1 MTNILR
7 TVMGLMLLLAGSAGA
22 ASWQVEVVDGTG
34 PGKYSSLKIDKD
46 GNAHVAYV
54 IEDGNQFPLKY
65 GFWDH
70 ALKRWFI
77 MKVAAGASFC
87 SLALDSKQRPH
98 ISYADFGTGSGS
110 KLHYAYWDGNTWKQ
124 QAIPLNSDVIGY
136 YTSLVLDTQD
146 QPRIS
151 FYEYR
156 GPVGTEVKIRM
167 REVLWNGKFWQV
179 RTVDEQEGSGKFNA
193 MAIDMHGHIH
203 LAYANVSAM
212 AAGMRYAFWDGAAWK
227 AEVIDGQEQNNGESV
242 GYSANIAVDNN
253 GDPHVTYMN
262 ESKPMVK
269 YAVRKEGKWQ
279 IQVVDRISAAGYPD
293 RNSIALDENGMPY
306 IGYYDAGRG
315 ELVVAH
321 REGGR
326 WVGEIVDS
334 NASGFTSSLQIDR
347 GSIWISYTD
356 ETSRAIKVARREIG
370 EHVTAVGPRLLES
383 SGSKSEG
390 RGK

>member
-7 TVMGLMLLLAGSAGA
+7 AVTGLMFLLAGSAGA

-54 IEDGNQFPLKY
+54 IEDRDRYPLKY

-77 MKVAAGASFC
+77 MKVAEGASFC
-87 SLALDSKQRPH
+87 SLALDSKQQPH

-110 KLHYAYWDGNTWKQ
+110 KLHYASWSGKTWTQK
-124 QAIPLNSDVIGY
+124 AIPLNSDVIGY
-136 YTSLVLDTQD
+136 YTSLVLDAQD

-156 GPVGTEVKIRM
+156 GPVGTEVRIRL
-167 REVLWNGKFWQV
+167 REVMWNGKIWQV

-193 MAIDMHGHIH
+193 MAIDMQGHVH
-203 LAYANVSAM
+203 LAYANVSATT
-212 AAGMRYAFWDGAAWK
+212 AGMRYAYWDGTVWK
-227 AEVIDGQEQNNGESV
+227 PEIIDGQEQNNGESV
-242 GYSANIAVDNN
+242 GYSANIALDKD
-253 GDPHVTYMN
+253 GDPHLTYMN
-262 ESKPMVK
+262 ESKPIVK
-269 YAVRKEGKWQ
+269 YAVRKAGKWQ

-293 RNSIALDENGMPY
+293 RNSIALDENGTPY

-321 REGGR
+321 REGDK
-326 WVGEIVDS
+326 WAAEIVDG
-334 NASGFTSSLQIDR
+334 NASGFTSSIQIDR
-347 GSIWISYTD
+347 ENIWVSYADDANGTL
-356 ETSRAIKVARREIG
+356 KVARREIG
-370 EHVTAVGPRLLES
+370 AHVTAFGPVFPGS
-383 SGSKSEG
+383 SQGKSEG
-390 RGK
+390 GAK